1 MEEYLEFSKSNCKN
15 CYKCIRHCP
24 VKSIRF
30 SANQAHIISEECILC
45 GQCMLICPQNAKRIR
60 NDVEKAKVILAQNKV
75 VAASIAPSFVA
86 NYENATVKSME
97 RALKKLGFSIVEE
110 TAIGAT
116 LVKKEYERIISEE
129 NQKIIISSCC
139 PTINLLIEK
148 YYPETLPYLASVL
161 SPMQAH
167 CKKIKQENPEAKT
180 IFIGPCLS
188 KKSEADQFEGIVDC
202 ALTFEELS
210 EWLEAEKISFGS
222 VPDENNESKA
232 RLFPITGG
240 ILRTMNLSS
249 DSYSYL
255 AMDGVENCITAL
267 KDIMSGNLSN
277 CFIEMS
283 ACPGG
288 CIGGPAMN
296 KQHRLPV
303 REYLAVDK
311 YAGNEDFPVQVADP
325 KMLKKT
331 HAFIDI
337 SQKLPTEDEINS
349 ILEKMGKTS
358 TDDEL
363 NCGTCGYNT
372 CREKAVAVYF
382 GKADLTMCL
391 PFLKEKSES
400 ISSNI
405 LKNTPNGIIILN
417 ELLEVQQ
424 INDAARRIMNIQN
437 ASDVLGEPIIR
448 ILDPEDFTIVV
459 QTGRN
464 IISNRIYLAEYRKFI
479 ERTIFYDKSCH
490 FLMCVMRDVT
500 EEEKAREEK
509 DRISRESIEITDRVV
524 EKQMRVVQE
533 IASLLGETTAEM
545 KIALSKLKE
554 TVKNE

>member
-1 MEEYLEFSKSNCKN
+1 MEEYLKFSKSNCKN

-30 SANQAHIISEECILC
+30 SANQAHIVSEECILC

-60 NDVEKAKVILAQNKV
+60 NDIEKAKVILAQNKV

-86 NYENATVKSME
+86 NYENVTVKSME

-148 YYPETLPYLASVL
+148 YYPETLPYLAGVL

-325 KMLKKT
+325 KTMKKT
-331 HAFIDI
+331 HTIIDI
-337 SQKLPTEDEINS
+337 SQKLPTENEINS

-448 ILDPEDFTIVV
+448 ILDPEDFAIVV

-509 DRISRESIEITDRVV
+509 ERISRESIEITDRVV

>member
-1 MEEYLEFSKSNCKN
+1 MEEYLKFSKSNCKN

-30 SANQAHIISEECILC
+30 SANQAHIVSEECILC

-60 NDVEKAKVILAQNKV
+60 NDVEKAKAILSQNKI

-86 NYENATVKSME
+86 NYENVTIKSME
-97 RALKKLGFSIVEE
+97 KTLKKLGFSIVQE

-116 LVKKEYERIISEE
+116 LVKTEYEHIIANES
-129 NQKIIISSCC
+129 QQIIISSCC
-139 PTINLLIEK
+139 NTINLLIEK
-148 YYPETLPYLASVL
+148 YYPETLPYLASVF
-161 SPMQAH
+161 SPMQTH
-167 CKKIKQENPEAKT
+167 CRKIKEENPGAKT

-188 KKSEADQFEGIVDC
+188 KKSEADQYEGIVDC
-202 ALTFEELS
+202 VLTFEELS
-210 EWLEAEKISFGS
+210 EWLEAEKIGFET
-222 VPDENNESKA
+222 VPDNNNESKA

-255 AMDGVENCITAL
+255 AIDGVENCIAAL
-267 KDIMSGNLSN
+267 KDIMRGNLSN

-296 KQHRLPV
+296 KQHRLPI
-303 REYLAVDK
+303 REYMAVDK
-311 YAGNEDFPVQVADP
+311 YAGNEDFPVQTVDSE
-325 KMLKKT
+325 KMKKF
-331 HAFIDI
+331 HPFIDI
-337 SQKLPTEDEINS
+337 SRKLPTDDEIES
-349 ILEKMGKTS
+349 ILRQMGKAS

-372 CREKAVAVYF
+372 CREKAVAVYQ
-382 GKADLTMCL
+382 GKADMTMCL

-405 LKNTPNGIIILN
+405 LKNTPNGMIILN

-424 INDAARRIMNIQN
+424 INDAARRIMNIQK

-448 ILDPEDFTIVV
+448 ILDPQDFINVI

-464 IISNRIYLAEYRKFI
+464 IIANRIYLAEYRKFV
-479 ERTIFYDKSCH
+479 ERTIFYDKSCN

-509 DRISRESIEITDRVV
+509 ERISRESIEITDRVV

-554 TVKNE
+554 TIKNE